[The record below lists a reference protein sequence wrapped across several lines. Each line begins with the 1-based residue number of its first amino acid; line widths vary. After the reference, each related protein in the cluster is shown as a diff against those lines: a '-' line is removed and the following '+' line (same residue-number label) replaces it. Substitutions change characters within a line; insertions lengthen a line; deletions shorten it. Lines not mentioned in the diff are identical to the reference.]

1 MKIPTSKEEFLSL
14 STLDRIKLLLK
25 LSNNSKDLL
34 SDYEN
39 IYLII
44 SNALNSVRLFCLSEN
59 NIKANDI
66 SDYLDNVDD
75 NKSLAVLSCC
85 IKDTDIAAI
94 LAFNI
99 IINTIGYA
107 ANAANE
113 IQKEKSLL
121 PTTIT
126 EATSDAVY
134 DAVSCYRELENLGL
148 VNRYEK

>member
-107 ANAANE
+107 ANE

-148 VNRYEK
+148 VNRYDK